1 MGRALVL
8 IAIVATTL
16 HHADAQSGGTPG
28 LPGGA
33 PGGSPAEGFREAPHT
48 LPPLQCQQLLT
59 LRDEL
64 QKHGAAITAANDK
77 RANVRIACPLF
88 RIYIAT
94 EAKMLQALDT
104 HGASCGVPAHV
115 NEQVRGSHA
124 KAQQMGKQVC
134 DRVPPQPLY
143 YDAPPFRKDHSGEGM
158 NPIPRREPWPTR
170 LSERR

>member
-1 MGRALVL
+1 MPTRNLA
-8 IAIVATTL
+8 ARPDCRVARL
-16 HHADAQSGGTPG
+16 EDRPQKDSG
-28 LPGGA
+28 
-33 PGGSPAEGFREAPHT
+33 EAPHT